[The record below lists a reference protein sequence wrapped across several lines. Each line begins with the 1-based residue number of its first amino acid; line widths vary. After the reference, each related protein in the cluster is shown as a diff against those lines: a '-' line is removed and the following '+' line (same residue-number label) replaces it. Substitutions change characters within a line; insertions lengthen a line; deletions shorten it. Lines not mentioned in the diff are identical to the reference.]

1 MAAQA
6 PPLQNFPRFRALFC
20 RGNVSFVL
28 IVMFRARLFLFPVDC
43 SLFPLHYP
51 LHFRTSAR
59 QISISPKRRRPKPSP
74 LRKNCTL
81 LHRAFHHAL
90 HDVLLR
96 EDVEDDDGQHPADQ
110 IYTIVD
116 KLTEGYDL
124 VYAKF
129 PHQKQSLMRRCVSKI
144 HTALQESI
152 GAKPKGIVNS
162 SFLGW
167 SRFSIDTLKSYHS
180 PFVSAGSFLLKSTT
194 RITNVDVQ
202 HRERMSG
209 HSGYTLK
216 KLINLEL
223 TELTNFSNVPLRFCG
238 ALGAFSTFAG
248 ILLGII
254 LIIRKII
261 SSNFSIG
268 YTSVIVLLLVL
279 CGLILLSLGLMGEYI
294 GKIYMTISNQPQ
306 YSVREIVNGRAK
318 SDAIK

>member
-1 MAAQA
+1 MLVSIAIPCYRSEKTITNVVEEIIQELSKRPENDYQIILVNDCSPDDTWGVIRNLASNDSHIIGIN
-6 PPLQNFPRFRALFC
+6 LSRNYGQN
-20 RGNVSFVL
+20 N
-28 IVMFRARLFLFPVDC
+28 ARLAAVPFIDG
-43 SLFPLHYP
+43 
-51 LHFRTSAR
+51 
-59 QISISPKRRRPKPSP
+59 
-74 LRKNCTL
+74 
-81 LHRAFHHAL
+81 
-90 HDVLLR
+90 DVC
-96 EDVEDDDGQHPADQ
+96 VCMDDDGQHPADQ